1 MPHQMKAGVVCWKNQ
16 WETVAPSHKGH
27 IEWVLI
33 LEVIINFALLAYFLQ
48 WRSMVCREQAQCCPR
63 KLSARS
69 SCFGHCA
76 ALCRA
81 LHNVRAW
88 LQQID
93 LNSKHWTC
101 LKWSQSCPSWLLS
114 PFPPTYS
121 GKGAKGQGQLMAVS
135 VPHEGWCEPSHL
147 LPICS
152 LVCRSRASCQLC
164 A

>member
-27 IEWVLI
+27 TEWVLI
-33 LEVIINFALLAYFLQ
+33 LEVIINFALPSYFLQ
-48 WRSMVCREQAQCCPR
+48 WRSMVCREQAQCRPR

-101 LKWSQSCPSWLLS
+101 LKWSQSCPSWLL
-114 PFPPTYS
+114 FPP
-121 GKGAKGQGQLMAVS
+121 
-135 VPHEGWCEPSHL
+135 PHL
-147 LPICS
+147 LRQGGERTGSVNGRECPS
-152 LVCRSRASCQLC
+152 RGLVRALSSPPHLLLGLQE
-164 A
+164 